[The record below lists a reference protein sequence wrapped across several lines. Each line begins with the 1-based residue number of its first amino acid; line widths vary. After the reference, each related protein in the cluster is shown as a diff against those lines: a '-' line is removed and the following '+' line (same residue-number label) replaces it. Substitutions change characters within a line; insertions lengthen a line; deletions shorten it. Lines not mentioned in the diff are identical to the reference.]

1 MPQIIP
7 TAQRVLQVFEV
18 YARERRPLTNSE
30 MARMLDLADSS
41 CSDLLYTLRQAGYLL
56 RTPKSR
62 YFHPTGRLLD
72 VAQGIAA
79 ADPLQAFAGEALEIL
94 TRQSGESSMCGLLDG
109 NKVKIYASQ
118 ESPRAR
124 YVVQPGTTFALHVAA
139 LGKALLGEMGE
150 AERNALIDT
159 MQFEHVTASSI
170 ADAATLRA
178 QIEAQR
184 EKQYFTSRD
193 EGNEGVSAI
202 GIAGR
207 VGGQL
212 TALSIVGPT
221 HRMDA
226 NMEQYVKVALEARAE
241 FFEGRGP
248 EALRAFP
255 RGMPAD
261 RLSRIRGIPIG
272 GGGLVGGCGA
282 VALWFGAVVWCCGL
296 VLWLGGGWT
305 GSLWERVD
313 GGSFEWFHYRGDGGD
328 RPGAVLRDDAG
339 GHGRG
344 CDPVDRLTPGF
355 LGGGGTV
362 VDRGR
367 RSIALDL
374 KQPGAV
380 DVVLR
385 LLDGADALIEGF
397 RPGVMER
404 LGLGP
409 DVCLARNRRLVY
421 GRMTGWGQDG
431 PLAQAAGHDLN
442 YIALTGALHAM
453 GEADRPPAP
462 PLHLVGDMGGGAMML
477 AFGLLCALLEAGR
490 SGQGQ
495 VVDAAI
501 CDGASLLA
509 TTYHGKLRDGDW
521 VNRRQANM
529 LDGGAH
535 FYGCYACADGK
546 YVSIGAIEPQFY
558 RLLLERCGIDDPD
571 FQRQWDRAQWPA
583 LRARLAALIAGKTRD
598 EWCALLEG
606 SDACFAPVLD
616 FEEAPDHPQHR
627 ARASF
632 VETDGIRHP
641 APAPR
646 LSRTPGQAR
655 PIPQP
660 GQHTE
665 ELLAGLG
672 WSPSDIQ
679 ALRERGAIA

>member
-1 MPQIIP
+1 M
-7 TAQRVLQVFEV
+7 AG
-18 YARERRPLTNSE
+18 PLSGFTIVE
-30 MARMLDLADSS
+30 MAGIGPGPFCAMMLADMG
-41 CSDLLYTLRQAGYLL
+41 A
-56 RTPKSR
+56 
-62 YFHPTGRLLD
+62 D
-72 VAQGIAA
+72 V
-79 ADPLQAFAGEALEIL
+79 
-94 TRQSGESSMCGLLDG
+94 
-109 NKVKIYASQ
+109 
-118 ESPRAR
+118 
-124 YVVQPGTTFALHVAA
+124 
-139 LGKALLGEMGE
+139 
-150 AERNALIDT
+150 
-159 MQFEHVTASSI
+159 
-170 ADAATLRA
+170 
-178 QIEAQR
+178 
-184 EKQYFTSRD
+184 
-193 EGNEGVSAI
+193 
-202 GIAGR
+202 
-207 VGGQL
+207 
-212 TALSIVGPT
+212 
-221 HRMDA
+221 
-226 NMEQYVKVALEARAE
+226 
-241 FFEGRGP
+241 
-248 EALRAFP
+248 
-255 RGMPAD
+255 
-261 RLSRIRGIPIG
+261 IR
-272 GGGLVGGCGA
+272 
-282 VALWFGAVVWCCGL
+282 
-296 VLWLGGGWT
+296 
-305 GSLWERVD
+305 
-313 GGSFEWFHYRGDGGD
+313 
-328 RPGAVLRDDAG
+328 
-339 GHGRG
+339 
-344 CDPVDRLTPGF
+344 VDRLTPGF

-477 AFGLLCALLEAGR
+477 AFGLLCALLEAR

-571 FQRQWDRAQWPA
+571 FQRQWDRAQCPRCGPGWRRSSPA
-583 LRARLAALIAGKTRD
+583 RPATNGARCSKAATPASPRCSISRKPRTIRNTARAPASSRPTASATRRLRPGCRARLGRRGRFRSPASTPRNCWPAWAGRRPTSRPCANAAPSPEPATRRRSHAHHHP
-598 EWCALLEG
+598 AL
-606 SDACFAPVLD
+606 SNPAA
-616 FEEAPDHPQHR
+616 R
-627 ARASF
+627 ARTESPRSRS
-632 VETDGIRHP
+632 TD
-641 APAPR
+641 PR
-646 LSRTPGQAR
+646 NATRWT
-655 PIPQP
+655 
-660 GQHTE
+660 
-665 ELLAGLG
+665 
-672 WSPSDIQ
+672 W
-679 ALRERGAIA
+679 

>member
-1 MPQIIP
+1 M
-7 TAQRVLQVFEV
+7 
-18 YARERRPLTNSE
+18 
-30 MARMLDLADSS
+30 MLADMG
-41 CSDLLYTLRQAGYLL
+41 A
-56 RTPKSR
+56 
-62 YFHPTGRLLD
+62 D
-72 VAQGIAA
+72 V
-79 ADPLQAFAGEALEIL
+79 
-94 TRQSGESSMCGLLDG
+94 
-109 NKVKIYASQ
+109 
-118 ESPRAR
+118 
-124 YVVQPGTTFALHVAA
+124 
-139 LGKALLGEMGE
+139 
-150 AERNALIDT
+150 
-159 MQFEHVTASSI
+159 
-170 ADAATLRA
+170 
-178 QIEAQR
+178 
-184 EKQYFTSRD
+184 
-193 EGNEGVSAI
+193 
-202 GIAGR
+202 
-207 VGGQL
+207 
-212 TALSIVGPT
+212 
-221 HRMDA
+221 
-226 NMEQYVKVALEARAE
+226 
-241 FFEGRGP
+241 
-248 EALRAFP
+248 
-255 RGMPAD
+255 
-261 RLSRIRGIPIG
+261 IR
-272 GGGLVGGCGA
+272 
-282 VALWFGAVVWCCGL
+282 
-296 VLWLGGGWT
+296 
-305 GSLWERVD
+305 
-313 GGSFEWFHYRGDGGD
+313 
-328 RPGAVLRDDAG
+328 
-339 GHGRG
+339 
-344 CDPVDRLTPGF
+344 VDRLTPGF

-529 LDGGAH
+529 LDGGAR
-535 FYGCYACADGK
+535 YGCYACADGK

-583 LRARLAALIAGKTRD
+583 LRPGWRRSSPARPATNGARCSKAATPASPGARFRGSPGPSATPRARQLRRDRRHPPPGACAPAVAHAWAGAADSAARPAHRGTAGRPGLVAVRHPGPARTRRHRLNPPPGDAAMPTITQPYQTLLHTCEDGVATITLNRPAQRNALDMVMREELAHAVDAIRRDREVRVVILGGAGGAFCAGGDIGTMDADPSAEHARERMVRLLFTVEALITLDRPVIARSTAPPTALAGL
-598 EWCALLEG
+598 ALTADL
-606 SDACFAPVLD
+606 VL
-616 FEEAPDHPQHR
+616 ATR
-627 ARASF
+627 ARASACPSCAWARSR
-632 VETDGIRHP
+632 TAARSTPCP
-641 APAPR
+641 ASSACSAPR
-646 LSRTPGQAR
+646 NWRTRPGNSMPKKRATWASCSTSCRRNASTRMRARSRSPWPGCRPARCHHQAR
-655 PIPQP
+655 PERLAEQRPAYHAGAGSLGTGRGALVALPPRGRRTLP
-660 GQHTE
+660 GQTGDA
-665 ELLAGLG
+665 LSVAKVLKMAAVLNAGG
-672 WSPSDIQ
+672 AP
-679 ALRERGAIA
+679 ALRRPAVSLHHEAFIVLGRREV